1 MRETVYQEAVEV
13 DADPSRVWQ
22 VLVDVESWPEW
33 TPSMTTV
40 RMVTPQRLGPG
51 SRVAIKQPRLAPAE
65 MTVDQYAEGRSFAWS
80 SRMAGLRTIA
90 DHVLEPTLNGTR
102 VTLAV
107 TQSGPLAG
115 FVRIAYGRMIRRY
128 VHMEASGIKKRAEEN
143 SGGHGND
150 SYRA

>member
-1 MRETVYQEAVEV
+1 MREIVYQEAVEV

-40 RMVTPQRLGPG
+40 EMVTPRPFGPG

-65 MTVDQYAEGRSFAWS
+65 MTVDRYAEGRSFAWS

-90 DHVLEPTLNGTR
+90 DHVLEPAPNGTQ
-102 VTLAV
+102 VTLVV

-128 VHMEASGIKKRAEEN
+128 VHMEATGIKKRAEN
-143 SGGHGND
+143 SEGPHE
-150 SYRA
+150 